1 MGHAPKIGIIKQSVM
16 GRAVFTDDSPPVN
29 GKYNR
34 MGINTDI
41 MKDLI
46 KGPLQ
51 KGGIDG
57 NDGF

>member
-1 MGHAPKIGIIKQSVM
+1 MGHAPEIGIIEQAVM
-16 GRAVFTDDSPPVN
+16 GGPVFTDDSPPVYGENN
-29 GKYNR
+29 GVSVNA
-34 MGINTDI
+34 DI